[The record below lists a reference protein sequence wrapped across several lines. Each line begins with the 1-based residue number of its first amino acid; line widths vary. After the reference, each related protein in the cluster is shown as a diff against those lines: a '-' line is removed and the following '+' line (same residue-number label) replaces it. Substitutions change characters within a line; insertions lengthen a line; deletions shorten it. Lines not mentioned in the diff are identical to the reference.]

1 MAPDDRGLYCAPG
14 GFWID
19 PWRPVERAVITHAH
33 GDHARPGSASYLAA
47 AAGLGILIHR
57 LPKARIEGLPYGE
70 TRRIGEVD
78 VSFHPAG
85 HVLGSAQVR
94 VEHRGEVW
102 VVSGDYKRQADP
114 TCAPFEPIRC
124 HTLITEATFALP
136 IYRWEDTTQVAVE
149 IAAWWREN
157 ADAGRASVLCAY
169 SLGKAQRLL
178 AELLPHVAGRT
189 LRTHAAIEAIN
200 DIYRS
205 SGVHL
210 PPTRRL
216 EPSSRGSLAGELIL
230 APPAAFGSLWMRRI
244 GRAQVG
250 FASGWMLLPDRLRRG
265 SFDRGFVVS
274 DHADWEGLLRTVEE
288 SGAER
293 VLTTHGYAASLAR
306 FLGERGIDAAV
317 LDVETRG
324 RSAEAAGAKDQQL
337 RLPLPEDPRAA
348 AARKAA
354 GIPGWLFDE
363 CSAAVGHLAETVALL
378 PMSGATPSELAEPC

>member
-1 MAPDDRGLYCAPG
+1 ML
-14 GFWID
+14 
-19 PWRPVERAVITHAH
+19 THAH
-33 GDHARPGSASYLAA
+33 GDHARPGSAAYLSAA
-47 AAGLGILIHR
+47 PGLGILEHR
-57 LPKARIEGLPYGE
+57 LPKSQIEGLVYGE

-94 VEHRGEVW
+94 IEHRGEVW

-114 TCAPFEPIRC
+114 TCAPFEPVRC
-124 HTLITEATFALP
+124 HTFVTEATFALP
-136 IYRWEDTTQVAVE
+136 VFRWTETSTEAVE

-157 ADAGRASVLCAY
+157 AEAGRASVLCAY

-178 AELLPHVAGRT
+178 AELLPHVSGRT
-189 LRTHAAIEAIN
+189 LRTHGAIEAIN
-200 DIYRS
+200 EIYRR
-205 SGVHL
+205 SGVVL
-210 PPTRRL
+210 PPTRRI

-274 DHADWEGLLRTVEE
+274 DHADWRDLLRTVEE

-293 VLTTHGYAASLAR
+293 VLATHGYSAALAR
-306 FLGERGIDAAV
+306 FLRERGIDAAV
-317 LDVETRG
+317 LDAEVRG
-324 RSAEAAGAKDQQL
+324 RSPGSGTEVQQL
-337 RLPLPEDPRAA
+337 LLPLPENALAA

-354 GIPGWLFDE
+354 GVPRWLFEE
-363 CSAAVGHLAETVALL
+363 CRAAVGNPAETEALL
-378 PMSGATPSELAEPC
+378 AQAGATPGRPAEPC